1 MKKSLLAGAILL
13 STFSSVSMA
22 HGSCGDTD
30 LHGYMQDI
38 KSEMRQMS
46 TAVKS
51 GNNDAATEHV
61 ERLIV
66 SFQKSRKTQPHQF
79 EMDGLEGEVLAQ
91 QKEQYVELID
101 STIKT
106 LEDLNVALVAN
117 DKKTI
122 RQLVGEIGKHRKAG
136 HSTFKGSC

>member
-13 STFSSVSMA
+13 ATLSSVSVA

-38 KSEMRQMS
+38 KSDMRQMS
-46 TAVKS
+46 SAVKS
-51 GNNDAATEHV
+51 GDFDTATEYV
-61 ERLIV
+61 DQLIV
-66 SFQKSRKTQPHQF
+66 SFQKSRNTHPHQF

-91 QKEQYVELID
+91 QTEQYVELID

-106 LEDLNVALVAN
+106 LEDLNVALAEN
-117 DKKTI
+117 DKKAI
-122 RQLVGEIGKHRKAG
+122 RQLAGEMGKHRKVG

>member
-1 MKKSLLAGAILL
+1 MKKGLLAGAILL
-13 STFSSVSMA
+13 STLSSVSIA

-46 TAVKS
+46 SAVKS
-51 GNNDAATEHV
+51 GDHDAATEYV
-61 ERLIV
+61 DQLIV
-66 SFQKSRKTQPHQF
+66 SFQKSRNTHPHQF
-79 EMDGLEGEVLAQ
+79 EIEGLEGEALAQ
-91 QKEQYVELID
+91 QTEQYVQLID

-106 LEDLNVALVAN
+106 LQDLNVALVAN

-122 RQLVGEIGKHRKAG
+122 RQLVGEMGKHRKAG